1 MSPQKKTKQ
10 PFLKK
15 KILGVPAPV
24 VLVVAGVGALY
35 LYKKYKGNQSTSP
48 SAAGL
53 PLGNTVGSGYGGG
66 DTSGGGGSAGGSAP
80 PADTTPASQGYTS
93 TGTAGT
99 VYTTPS
105 TDTTSLNTPTQGYDP
120 ATGLLAGQ
128 PFINPYTTSPTTG
141 QDYLNLSPSN
151 PLIATGVT
159 SSLAGYTGRG
169 TVSGVSTPSGT
180 LQGGH

>member
-80 PADTTPASQGYTS
+80 PADTTPAPPNTTTTTTDG
-93 TGTAGT
+93 GTAYT
-99 VYTTPS
+99 VPAAA
-105 TDTTSLNTPTQGYDP
+105 NTPTQGYDP